1 VSLLMHTTDN
11 GASAEGGGVAGNG
24 RNQALATRMR
34 PQELVEQVWHNCSA
48 CLTPR
53 LYNSV
58 QRKYRHFCTL
68 KTASTFFVVNRFFV
82 KMFKA
87 NNMEIVRT
95 CQEHFRFRLLS
106 DPVASRSEKLLVSG
120 EFVRL

>member
-1 VSLLMHTTDN
+1 MRTTDN
-11 GASAEGGGVAGNG
+11 DASAGGGG
-24 RNQALATRMR
+24 RQWPEPSTNDTQQ
-34 PQELVEQVWHNCSA
+34 PQELVEQLWHNCSA

-87 NNMEIVRT
+87 NDMEIVRT